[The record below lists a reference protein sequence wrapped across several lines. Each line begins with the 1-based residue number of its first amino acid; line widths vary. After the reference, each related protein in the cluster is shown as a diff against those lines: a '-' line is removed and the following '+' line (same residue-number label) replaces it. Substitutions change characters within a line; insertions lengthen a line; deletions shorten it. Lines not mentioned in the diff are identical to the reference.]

1 MLPQLQAGFC
11 GASEH
16 GAVQSWPAGTA
27 QGREGLIL
35 GFGEAEMSSNEP
47 CALCSPV
54 QYPGLIQ
61 AHGVLMIKKPDNVK
75 TFIISLCVAFF
86 YFVRKKKK
94 KSTFRAV
101 S

>member
-1 MLPQLQAGFC
+1 M
-11 GASEH
+11 
-16 GAVQSWPAGTA
+16 QSWPAGTA

-61 AHGVLMIKKPDNVK
+61 AHGVLMMKEARQCENFYYFTMRGIFLLCKKE
-75 TFIISLCVAFF
+75 
-86 YFVRKKKK
+86 KKKIIY
-94 KSTFRAV
+94 F
-101 S
+101 

>member
-75 TFIISLCVAFF
+75 TSIISLCMAFF